1 VRILAVGVF
10 GAVAGLGAW
19 LLVATVAGWP
29 VLPDRVVERVHHA
42 HVRVRVPPVRAVVAA
57 VGGVVVGL
65 TTGWPVAA
73 LAVAVGVVVFWGR
86 FGSHA
91 MSRDITARSEA
102 VAAWAEILRDT
113 IVAGA
118 GLPQALVTSARV
130 GPAAIAA
137 ELSRLAERI
146 DGYGVQRALE
156 RFAVEVAHPA
166 VDVLVV
172 ALVTADRHGT
182 ADLVSLITAQAEA
195 TRHEVDLVLETEAG
209 RARYRTGVRIML
221 GALALFALGLLV
233 FRGEFLAPYDT
244 LTGQLVLAVISAVIL
259 FALWLLVSMGRLRE
273 PARYFAPTE
282 RMVP

>member
-1 VRILAVGVF
+1 VTTLAVGVF

-19 LLVATVAGWP
+19 LLLATAAGWP
-29 VLPDRVVERVHHA
+29 VLPERVVERVQHRK
-42 HVRVRVPPVRAVVAA
+42 VRFRVPPARVVGAA
-57 VGGVVVGL
+57 VAGVAVGL
-65 TTGWPVAA
+65 MTGWPVAA
-73 LAVAVGVVVFWGR
+73 LAVAVGIVLFWGR
-86 FGSHA
+86 FGSQA

-102 VAAWAEILRDT
+102 VATWAEMLRDT

-137 ELSRLAERI
+137 ELSRLAERV
-146 DGYGVQRALE
+146 DGYGVQAALE
-156 RFAVEVAHPA
+156 QFAVEVAHPA

-195 TRHEVDLVLETEAG
+195 TRHEVDLVLDTEAG

-244 LTGQLVLAVISAVIL
+244 WTGQLVLAVISAVIL
-259 FALWLLVSMGRLRE
+259 FALWLLVSMGRLRA

-282 RMVP
+282 PIVP

>member
-1 VRILAVGVF
+1 VTTLAVSVF
-10 GAVAGLGAW
+10 GAIAGFGVW
-19 LLVATVAGWP
+19 LLAATAAGWP
-29 VLPDRVVERVHHA
+29 VVPDRVVERVHHGN
-42 HVRVRVPPVRAVVAA
+42 VRLRVPPVRVLAAGASGVA
-57 VGGVVVGL
+57 VGVV
-65 TTGWPVAA
+65 TRWPVAA
-73 LAVAVGVVVFWGR
+73 LAVAVGVGLFWGR
-86 FGSHA
+86 FGSQA
-91 MSRDITARSEA
+91 MSREITARSEA
-102 VAAWAEILRDT
+102 VATWAQMLRDT

-130 GPAAIAA
+130 GPPAIAP
-137 ELSRLAERI
+137 ELSRLAERV
-146 DGYGVQRALE
+146 DGYGVQVALE
-156 RFAVEVAHPA
+156 RLALEVAHPA

-221 GALALFALGLLV
+221 GALALFALGLLI

-244 LTGQLVLAVISAVIL
+244 WTGQLVLAVISAVIL
-259 FALWLLVSMGRLRE
+259 LALSLLVSMGRLRP

-282 RMVP
+282 RMAQ